1 MAIWSNR
8 AKQDTAPPRALAGWF
23 LAGGAGWTFL
33 EYALHRFLMHEMR
46 GKGLASKEHLTHH
59 ADVTYFSPTSKKALT
74 AVGVTST
81 VLPAAWPVIGRNR
94 ALALVAGFNVTYV
107 AYEVIHR
114 RAHTHAPRGRY
125 GRWLRRSHFH
135 HHFGAPRKNH
145 GVTTPIWDKAFG
157 TYDEPGVIRVPRRM
171 AMTWLLDDNDEVHAE
186 LAADYEVVG
195 GRTHTGEQRE
205 HDRVAAFS
213 NETPAY

>member
-1 MAIWSNR
+1 MTS
-8 AKQDTAPPRALAGWF
+8 WF
-23 LAGGAGWTFL
+23 LVGGAGWTLL
-33 EYALHRFLMHEMR
+33 EYTLHRFVMHEMR

-59 ADVTYFSPTSKKALT
+59 ADVSYFSPTSKKTLT

-81 VLPAAWPVIGRNR
+81 VLPASWPVLGRNR

-114 RAHTHAPRGRY
+114 RAHTHPPRNRY

-157 TYDEPGVIRVPRRM
+157 TYDEPGTIRVPRRM
-171 AMTWLLDDNDEVHAE
+171 AMTWLLDEAGEVRLEH
-186 LAADYEVVG
+186 AADYEVVG
-195 GRTHTGEQRE
+195 GRSMTGSQRE

-213 NETPAY
+213 NQTPAY